1 MATSL
6 LVMSKAR
13 AERHLSLQ
21 PHLEMYKKAL
31 LERMMLVAAYLPIFG
46 LAAIFRIGS
55 LALIFG
61 SVPAAPDSVMPF
73 LCFNVAF
80 FV

>member
-1 MATSL
+1 
-6 LVMSKAR
+6 MSKVR

-21 PHLEMYKKAL
+21 PHLEMHKKAFL
-31 LERMMLVAAYLPIFG
+31 KRVMLVAAYLPIFG

-61 SVPAAPDSVMPF
+61 SVLALFDICINMTYRLSIYRHF
-73 LCFNVAF
+73 
-80 FV
+80 